1 MENMDLLKDKGA
13 AMGGAT
19 AGIAKVVRDYPD
31 AERRRGE
38 AVDAAAI
45 AQLFTEARTHHAFRD
60 LPVPDALLRRAL
72 DLAKMGPTSA
82 NQQPLRVLFL
92 RSTQAKERLRPA
104 LMPGNVGKAM
114 AAPVVA
120 IMGYDLE
127 FYEHLPFLFPHV
139 DAKSWFAGNPDFAA
153 RSAAQNGTLQVAYFI
168 LALRAVGL
176 DAGPMT
182 GFDPAKVEQ
191 EFFPDGKI
199 KANVIINIGYGDDA
213 KLFPRGPRL
222 AFDQMATIL

>member
-1 MENMDLLKDKGA
+1 MTL
-13 AMGGAT
+13 T
-19 AGIAKVVRDYPD
+19 V
-31 AERRRGE
+31 ERTSVRRGQ
-38 AVDAAAI
+38 ALDASAI
-45 AQLFTEARTHHAFRD
+45 AQLFTEARTHNAFHD
-60 LPVPDALLRRAL
+60 LPVPDALLRKAL
-72 DLAKMGPTSA
+72 DLAKMGPTAA

-104 LMPGNVGKAM
+104 LMPGNVGKTM

-120 IMGYDLE
+120 IMGYDVE
-127 FYEHLPFLFPHV
+127 FYEHLPFLLPHV
-139 DAKSWFAGNPDFAA
+139 DAKSWFAGNPEFAA

-199 KANVIINIGYGDDA
+199 RANVLINIGYGDDA
-213 KLFPRGPRL
+213 KLFPRSPRFS
-222 AFDQMATIL
+222 FDQMATIL